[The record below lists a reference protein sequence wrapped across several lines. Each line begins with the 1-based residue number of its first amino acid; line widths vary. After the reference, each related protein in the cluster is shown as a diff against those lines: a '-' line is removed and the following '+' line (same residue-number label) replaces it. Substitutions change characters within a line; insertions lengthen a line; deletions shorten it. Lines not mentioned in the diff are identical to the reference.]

1 MFLFLTRL
9 FLVSIE
15 QRILGEDGVFF
26 YPTYP
31 TTAVRHND
39 SHMKLSGVAYTMIFN
54 LFGFPSTH
62 VPLGQ
67 DRNGLPV
74 GFQIVAAPYQDRLC
88 LCIAAEIE
96 AAFGGWK
103 EPNK

>member
-1 MFLFLTRL
+1 M
-9 FLVSIE
+9 
-15 QRILGEDGVFF
+15 
-26 YPTYP
+26 
-31 TTAVRHND
+31 RHND